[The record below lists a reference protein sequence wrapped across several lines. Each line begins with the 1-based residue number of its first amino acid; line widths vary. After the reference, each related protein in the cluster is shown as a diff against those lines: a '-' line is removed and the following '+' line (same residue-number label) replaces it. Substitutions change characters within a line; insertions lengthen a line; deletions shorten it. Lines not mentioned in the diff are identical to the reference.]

1 MNEVSK
7 SKKPFFIAALLIIS
21 VLVTLMYFNL
31 SPTGLATGTA
41 TVDIAGTASITMADS
56 TINLSLTNDTEGDA
70 FAYVAV
76 NATSAIV
83 SSYQA
88 AYRGSN
94 ENWLNRTGGEARNI
108 TEDSMSVE
116 NDGTELL
123 NITVGTAV
131 EPSVFFGASGGDFW
145 LLAANS
151 EASSCNNNLSD
162 SWKQYG
168 NNTSANGN
176 TSICSELL
184 PTDASDLVIFYI
196 RWQIPVAAAASSY
209 SSTLVI
215 TGAASN

>member
-94 ENWLNRTGGEARNI
+94 ENWVNRTGGEARNI

-116 NDGTELL
+116 NDGSTTV
-123 NITVGTAV
+123 NVTVGTAI
-131 EPSVFFGASGGDFW
+131 EPSVFFGVAGGDFW
-145 LLAANS
+145 ILAANS

-176 TSICSELL
+176 TSACSALQSGN
-184 PTDASDLVIFYI
+184 DNDLIIFYI
-196 RWQIPVAAAASSY
+196 KWQIPVAAAASSY

-215 TGAASN
+215 TGSASN